1 MDKQSLRQAIAMA
14 LAVVAPTIVAADELA
29 PRGVL
34 DTVTVLASRVGDRT
48 VFDSAVPIDVYTPEE
63 TRAALVSGELGQAL
77 QSLSPSINMPRASAS
92 GTSDAVRAIQL
103 RGLAPDETLVLVDG
117 KRRHTNAVM
126 DFEGLY
132 HGTVAVDLNTIP
144 VSAIDHIEILRD
156 GAGAQYGSDAVAGVV
171 NIVLKSGPG
180 AGAVDAQLGENITHF
195 SPTGMTI
202 QDGRNREVDAESGFA
217 LGQEGWIRIGADFQ
231 SRGATNRAGR
241 SDAAWTSYNSTPAD
255 LALDQQVVF
264 RSGDPALENKGLY
277 SKLSLPV
284 GGAEFYG
291 LMTLDWRDSEGAAFF
306 RYPGDPS
313 NVTSIYPSG
322 FLPVS
327 ENSSRDQSFLI
338 GLRGDRSGWHWDL
351 STRDGY
357 NTFSYGLDHSLN
369 ASLGSASPTTFHLA
383 EFTTEQRA
391 VNIDVTRSIP
401 MAGGRPLDLAVG
413 AEYLEERYHTS
424 PGDPAS
430 YAAGSFV
437 QNDLGETIPPGAQGD
452 SGLRPVD
459 TVHLARHTSSLYADA
474 EWDLADRFLIGAA
487 ARYSDYSD
495 YGSSTTGKVSF
506 RWTLAD
512 GFLLR
517 GAMSSSFRAPALAQ
531 TGIRFATLNFNAD
544 GTGLQNN
551 AWLPPSDPIAKGLGA
566 TPLKPERAVNT
577 TLGLAWRSG
586 RTSVSLD
593 AYQIRLKDRITPTGA
608 LQSDAVSSYLSSA
621 GATDIGSVTFLTNA
635 LDTTTRGLDL
645 VISHDRPLLNGV
657 LHLGA
662 AFNRNT
668 LREDRVRN
676 QSPVLA
682 AIDPALTLMDPTV
695 LIPLEYGSPRSKLI
709 LSSDWSNAEFGAR
722 LQATR
727 YGEMWAFTYDS
738 NEPSLLGGNAQPYGA
753 TWSLDAEV
761 HLNLTAAFEVAV
773 GGTNVLDRYPD
784 RTTPDGTYGGAF
796 PYNFANPLGING
808 AYFYVRG
815 RYRLGH

>member
-1 MDKQSLRQAIAMA
+1 
-14 LAVVAPTIVAADELA
+14 
-29 PRGVL
+29 
-34 DTVTVLASRVGDRT
+34 
-48 VFDSAVPIDVYTPEE
+48 
-63 TRAALVSGELGQAL
+63 
-77 QSLSPSINMPRASAS
+77 
-92 GTSDAVRAIQL
+92 
-103 RGLAPDETLVLVDG
+103 
-117 KRRHTNAVM
+117 
-126 DFEGLY
+126 
-132 HGTVAVDLNTIP
+132 
-144 VSAIDHIEILRD
+144 
-156 GAGAQYGSDAVAGVV
+156 
-171 NIVLKSGPG
+171 
-180 AGAVDAQLGENITHF
+180 
-195 SPTGMTI
+195 
-202 QDGRNREVDAESGFA
+202 
-217 LGQEGWIRIGADFQ
+217 
-231 SRGATNRAGR
+231 
-241 SDAAWTSYNSTPAD
+241 
-255 LALDQQVVF
+255 
-264 RSGDPALENKGLY
+264 
-277 SKLSLPV
+277 
-284 GGAEFYG
+284 
-291 LMTLDWRDSEGAAFF
+291 
-306 RYPGDPS
+306 
-313 NVTSIYPSG
+313 
-322 FLPVS
+322 
-327 ENSSRDQSFLI
+327 
-338 GLRGDRSGWHWDL
+338 
-351 STRDGY
+351 
-357 NTFSYGLDHSLN
+357 
-369 ASLGSASPTTFHLA
+369 
-383 EFTTEQRA
+383 
-391 VNIDVTRSIP
+391 

-437 QNDLGETIPPGAQGD
+437 QNDSGETIPPGAQGD